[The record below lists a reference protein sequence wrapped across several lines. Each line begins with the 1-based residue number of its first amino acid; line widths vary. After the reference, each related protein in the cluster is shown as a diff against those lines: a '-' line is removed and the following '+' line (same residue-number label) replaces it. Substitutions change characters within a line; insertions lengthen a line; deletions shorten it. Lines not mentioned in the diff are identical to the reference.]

1 MDEYY
6 ASVSEDEKRQEAL
19 RQLLSL
25 MLIPLSSVDAGPF
38 SPYSYTWSSPCVS
51 PPPAFSGTISSEGQV
66 VILPLTP
73 NLQGDEQASQE
84 PSIQRPSRSSNSA
97 EVEPESSPREPSDG
111 LESDESFSS
120 MAVQTAANVLGLGY
134 MAHRP
139 LAKHV
144 DVLAKT
150 IIKAAGNMIRGPGAP
165 VPFGSNVFDI
175 RFISGKLSNPGLCAQ
190 C

>member
-1 MDEYY
+1 
-6 ASVSEDEKRQEAL
+6 
-19 RQLLSL
+19 
-25 MLIPLSSVDAGPF
+25 
-38 SPYSYTWSSPCVS
+38 
-51 PPPAFSGTISSEGQV
+51 
-66 VILPLTP
+66 
-73 NLQGDEQASQE
+73 
-84 PSIQRPSRSSNSA
+84 
-97 EVEPESSPREPSDG
+97 
-111 LESDESFSS
+111 
-120 MAVQTAANVLGLGY
+120 

-175 RFISGKLSNPGLCAQ
+175 RFIGGKLSNPGLCAQ